1 MKTLSKK
8 LTALSTTDTL
18 RNLSISL
25 VAVAVVAV
33 MLYVLINSP
42 A

>member
-8 LTALSTTDTL
+8 LGASSPAELL
-18 RNLSISL
+18 RNLSISIACMAL
-25 VAVAVVAV
+25 VAVT
-33 MLYVLINSP
+33 LYVLINSP

>member
-8 LTALSTTDTL
+8 LGAASPAQLL
-18 RNLSISL
+18 RNLSLSVLCLGL
-25 VAVAVVAV
+25 VALT
-33 MLYVLINSP
+33 LYVLINSP